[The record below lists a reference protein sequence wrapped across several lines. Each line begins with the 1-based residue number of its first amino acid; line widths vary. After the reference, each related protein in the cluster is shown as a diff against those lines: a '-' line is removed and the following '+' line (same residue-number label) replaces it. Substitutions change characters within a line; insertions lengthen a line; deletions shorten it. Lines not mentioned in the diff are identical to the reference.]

1 MFCVISLKV
10 SVKIFYDFDRMW
22 YMLIYVYVLIFY
34 KEYLMLLLGY
44 FFKFILLWY
53 FFNFFIVKLKDKCC
67 ICLFYLNIYSIDVL
81 YFGIVF

>member
-44 FFKFILLWY
+44 FFNYDFYFIMI
-53 FFNFFIVKLKDKCC
+53 FF
-67 ICLFYLNIYSIDVL
+67 
-81 YFGIVF
+81 